1 MIIKQFDLGKQLD
14 QKNYFLFYGEN
25 KGQKDELINKFFKSK
40 FEKNIHKY
48 SETDILKNIDI
59 LYENI
64 LTDSFFE
71 KEKLIIIDYCTD
83 KIIYEIKKITEKNIG
98 NNKIILKSNLLEK
111 KSKLR
116 NFFEKEK
123 ELICI
128 AFYPDNIQTLL
139 SFTNDFFKKRNISLS
154 FETINLI
161 VNKANGERKFLVN
174 ELEKIELFLKNKKI
188 ISNNEINKLINTN
201 EDNDV
206 GELIDNCLAKN
217 KKKIIFLMNENN
229 FNSDDL
235 IMIIRIFLSK
245 AKRLLGLVKNFS
257 LQKNIDKTILEAK
270 PPIFWKEKEI
280 VKKQIKSWSINQV
293 ENLILEINE
302 IEFLVK
308 TNSQNSKHI
317 LSDFIL
323 NKSS

>member
-1 MIIKQFDLGKQLD
+1 
-14 QKNYFLFYGEN
+14 
-25 KGQKDELINKFFKSK
+25 
-40 FEKNIHKY
+40 
-48 SETDILKNIDI
+48 
-59 LYENI
+59 
-64 LTDSFFE
+64 
-71 KEKLIIIDYCTD
+71 
-83 KIIYEIKKITEKNIG
+83 
-98 NNKIILKSNLLEK
+98 
-111 KSKLR
+111 
-116 NFFEKEK
+116 
-123 ELICI
+123 
-128 AFYPDNIQTLL
+128 
-139 SFTNDFFKKRNISLS
+139 
-154 FETINLI
+154 
-161 VNKANGERKFLVN
+161 
-174 ELEKIELFLKNKKI
+174 
-188 ISNNEINKLINTN
+188 
-201 EDNDV
+201 
-206 GELIDNCLAKN
+206 
-217 KKKIIFLMNENN
+217 MNENN

-293 ENLILEINE
+293 EKLILEINE